1 MRNRLYRPQL
11 SQFKSVKMEN
21 KKIFISYSWDSEIHK
36 EWALKLANQLEEYF
50 ELNITFDQYDLDS
63 FTDKNHFMEK
73 GVFENDIIITLV
85 TPQYVEKANKRL
97 GGVGIETKMTSSRHW
112 EESLSQGK
120 SNIIPVLCEGSE
132 LPNYLKEKFHIDF
145 RDELK
150 YEASFEDLKN
160 HISGTFR
167 AVRPTKKRSIT
178 QKPIHKDLTRIDDFL
193 KINHKKRNLVFDR
206 NVTTDFSGSNRIKFE
221 LWETKSPAV
230 NHYLFLFDN
239 IVLKP
244 TIQRL
249 CELIKE
255 NRINITRLTILR
267 SRKGEKGYI
276 GKLIAEN
283 NCSFPIDEITF
294 SDYIWDYCIED
305 DAKVPSRIYKQK
317 FFIDQPL
324 LTIGDESI
332 SKGPAFDFLKAEL
345 NKDIQSSAKVIIA
358 PGGTGKTTLCQ
369 YIASEYQNPDSAISV
384 FIQSEELRESAQID
398 GVDKSRIESVYD
410 LYELY
415 SQVISAQG
423 DTQLTYDK
431 ATFEVALI
439 TGRLVLVIDGMDE
452 IISLFP
458 ETLDLDAFLKSIED
472 LNRQLASC
480 KIIITS
486 RNDVFDFELMEKYE
500 HLDKYQLL
508 GFDESACE
516 SYLKRRFKRLAQ
528 PEALK
533 QKVLSN
539 IRPLLISDE
548 KQRILPFVVDL
559 LSSLAEDSSDDEV
572 NIDLS
577 FDGKKYES
585 NEDITDYL
593 VYSVLRREWQRQKIE
608 IPVEDVLDIF
618 LEISSTHKDHFL
630 KTDFEDVVSIFGGD
644 NSDELFTKMLRNPLL
659 VVDGDL
665 CRFKYDFI
673 ADYFKSLYII
683 NSINNKSANEDF
695 IKLLAKNA
703 YGENEVMSGV
713 AKYYLQKQDY
723 LLHNSRNII
732 SKLQSNISPSDVMSN
747 NDGGFRAIAFLI
759 KLCSISSKCNNSKE
773 QFTSLLKRIFENDS
787 VFKNLAIY
795 GDNVPIDFVGISI
808 VDSKFV
814 GYKNFSKSKFE
825 STKITNCFFES
836 CYNDNPSKSFTKG
849 EFETCRLGD
858 LELVIAGAEEKS
870 EKDRALIENEIRN
883 FLNSFF
889 YRGSFTDKKIDY
901 IKMSTRIKSIN
912 RAFFQR
918 LVKDDIIQVKV
929 EKSSET
935 YYVIASHYEDSV
947 YGFLSNNKI
956 DRRIEKIIDFIEQ

>member
-1 MRNRLYRPQL
+1 M
-11 SQFKSVKMEN
+11 
-21 KKIFISYSWDSEIHK
+21 
-36 EWALKLANQLEEYF
+36 
-50 ELNITFDQYDLDS
+50 TFDQYDLDS
-63 FTDKNHFMEK
+63 FEDKNYFMEK
-73 GVFENDIIITLV
+73 GVFGNDIIIILV
-85 TPQYVEKANKRL
+85 TPQYVNKANERL
-97 GGVGIETKMTSSRHW
+97 GGVGIETKMSSARHW
-112 EESLSQGK
+112 EESLSQGG
-120 SNIIPVLCEGSE
+120 SNIIPVLCVGDN
-132 LPNYLKEKFHIDF
+132 LPNYLKEKFYIDF
-145 RDELK
+145 RDESK
-150 YEASFEDLKN
+150 YETSFTDLIN
-160 HISGTFR
+160 HINGNSKV
-167 AVRPTKKRSIT
+167 ARPSKKRSIT
-178 QKPIHKDLTRIDDFL
+178 QKPIHKDLTKIDDFL

-206 NVTTDFSGSNRIKFE
+206 NETTDFSAGNRIKFE

-239 IVLKP
+239 IVIKP
-244 TIQRL
+244 TIEKL
-249 CELIKE
+249 CKLIKD
-255 NRINITRLTILR
+255 NKVNISRLTILR
-267 SRKGEKGYI
+267 SKKGEKGYI
-276 GKLIAEN
+276 GKILAEN

-294 SDYIWDYCIED
+294 SDYIWDYCIEE

-324 LTIGDESI
+324 LTLDEESI
-332 SKGPAFDFLKAEL
+332 SKGPAFEFLKKEL
-345 NKDIQSSAKVIIA
+345 SKDIQPSAKVIIA

-369 YIASEYQNPDSAISV
+369 YIASEYQNPENAISV
-384 FIQSEELRESAQID
+384 FIQSEELRESAQVD
-398 GVDKSRIESVYD
+398 GVDKSKIESVYD

-423 DTQLTYDK
+423 GDQLTYDK

-458 ETLDLDAFLKSIED
+458 ETLDLDAFFESIED

-480 KIIITS
+480 KIVITS

-516 SYLKRRFKRLAQ
+516 SYLSRRFRNLPQ
-528 PEALK
+528 SEALK

-539 IRPLLISDE
+539 ISPLLKSDE

-559 LSSLAEDSSDDEV
+559 LSSLAEDSSDEEV
-572 NIDLS
+572 NIELS
-577 FDGKKYES
+577 FDGKNYES

-608 IPVEDVLDIF
+608 IPVEDVLEIF

-630 KTDFEDVVSIFGGD
+630 KSDFEDVVSIFGGD

-659 VVDGDL
+659 VIDRDL

-683 NSINNKSANEDF
+683 NSINTKSSNDDF

-703 YGENEVMSGV
+703 YGENEVMYGT
-713 AKYYLQKQDY
+713 AKYYSERQEY
-723 LLHNSRNII
+723 LLESTKAII
-732 SKLQSNISPSDVMSN
+732 SNLKSEISPLDVMSN
-747 NDGGFRAIAFLI
+747 NDSKYRAIAFLV

-773 QFTSLLKRIFENDS
+773 QFTSLLTNIFGSDS
-787 VFKNLAIY
+787 VLKNLAIY
-795 GDNVPIDFVGISI
+795 GDNTPLNLVGINI
-808 VDSKFV
+808 IDSRFV
-814 GYKNFSKSKFE
+814 GYKSFSKSKFE
-825 STKITNCFFES
+825 STKINNCFFES
-836 CYNDNPSKSFTKG
+836 CYNENPSKSFTNG
-849 EFETCRLGD
+849 EFKSCRLGD
-858 LELVIAGAEEKS
+858 LEHVIAGAEEKS
-870 EKDRALIENEIRN
+870 EKDRALIENELRN

-889 YRGSFTDKKIDY
+889 HRGAFTDKKLDY

-918 LVKDDIIQVKV
+918 LVKEDIIQVKV

-935 YYVIASHYEDSV
+935 YYVIAPHYEDSV

-956 DRRIEKIIDFIEQ
+956 DRRIERVIDFIEQ

>member
-1 MRNRLYRPQL
+1 
-11 SQFKSVKMEN
+11 MEI
-21 KKIFISYSWDSEIHK
+21 KKIFISYSWDSEGHK

-50 ELNITFDQYDLDS
+50 ELHITLDQYDLDS
-63 FTDKNHFMEK
+63 FEDKNYFMEK
-73 GVFENDIIITLV
+73 GVFANDIIIMLV
-85 TPQYVEKANKRL
+85 TPQYVKKANERL
-97 GGVGIETKMTSSRHW
+97 GGVGIETKMSSARHW

-120 SNIIPVLCEGSE
+120 SNIIPVLCKGDE
-132 LPNYLKEKFHIDF
+132 LPNYLKDKFHIDF
-145 RDELK
+145 RDEYK
-150 YEASFEDLKN
+150 YEASFADLLN
-160 HISGTFR
+160 HIKGNSK
-167 AVRPTKKRSIT
+167 AARPTKKRSIT
-178 QKPIHKDLTRIDDFL
+178 QKPIHKDLTKIDDFL
-193 KINHKKRNLVFDR
+193 KINHKKRSLVFDR
-206 NVTTDFSGSNRIKFE
+206 NETTDFSAGNRIKFE

-244 TIQRL
+244 TIEKL
-249 CELIKE
+249 CKLIKD
-255 NRINITRLTILR
+255 NKTTISRLTILR
-267 SRKGEKGYI
+267 SKKGEKGYI
-276 GKLIAEN
+276 GKLLAEN
-283 NCSFPIDEITF
+283 DCRFAIDEITF

-305 DAKVPSRIYKQK
+305 DAKIPSRIYRQK

-324 LTIGDESI
+324 ITLDEESI

-345 NKDIQSSAKVIIA
+345 NKDIQTSAKVIIA

-369 YIASEYQNPDSAISV
+369 YIASEYQNPENAISV
-384 FIQSEELRESAQID
+384 FIQSEELRESAQVD
-398 GVDKSRIESVYD
+398 GVDKSKIESVYD

-415 SQVISAQG
+415 SQVISAQSG
-423 DTQLTYDK
+423 AQLTYDK

-480 KIIITS
+480 KIVITS

-516 SYLKRRFKRLAQ
+516 SYLGRRFRKLPQ

-539 IRPLLISDE
+539 IRPLLKSDE

-572 NIDLS
+572 NIELS
-577 FDGKKYES
+577 FDGKNYES

-608 IPVEDVLDIF
+608 IPVEDVLEIF

-630 KTDFEDVVSIFGGD
+630 KSDFEDVVSIFGSD

-659 VVDGDL
+659 VIDGDL

-683 NSINNKSANEDF
+683 NSINAKSSNDDF
-695 IKLLAKNA
+695 IKLIAKNA
-703 YGENEVMSGV
+703 YGENEVMSST
-713 AKYYLQKQDY
+713 AKYYSERQEN
-723 LLHNSRNII
+723 LLERTKGII
-732 SKLQSNISPSDVMSN
+732 SNLKSEISASDVMSN
-747 NDGGFRAIAFLI
+747 NDTKYRAIAFLV
-759 KLCSISSKCNNSKE
+759 KLCSISGKCNNSKE
-773 QFTSLLKRIFENDS
+773 QFTSLLTNIFESGS

-795 GDNVPIDFVGISI
+795 GDNTPLDLVGINI
-808 VDSKFV
+808 VDSRFV
-814 GYKNFSKSKFE
+814 GYKSFSKSKFE
-825 STKITNCFFES
+825 STKINNSFFES
-836 CYNDNPSKSFTKG
+836 CYNENPSKSFTNG
-849 EFETCRLGD
+849 EFNSCRLGD
-858 LELVIAGAEEKS
+858 LELVIAGAEERS
-870 EKDRALIENEIRN
+870 EKDRALIENELRN

-889 YRGSFTDKKIDY
+889 HRGAFTDKKLDY

-918 LVKDDIIQVKV
+918 LVKEDIIQVKV

-935 YYVIASHYEDSV
+935 YYVIAPHYEDSV

-956 DRRIEKIIDFIEQ
+956 DRRIEKVIEFIEQ

>member
-1 MRNRLYRPQL
+1 
-11 SQFKSVKMEN
+11 MEI
-21 KKIFISYSWDSEIHK
+21 KKIFISYSWDSESHK
-36 EWALKLANQLEEYF
+36 EWVLKLANELEEYF
-50 ELNITFDQYDLDS
+50 ELHITLDQYDLDS
-63 FTDKNHFMEK
+63 FEDKNHFMEK
-73 GVFENDIIITLV
+73 GVFDNDIIIMLV
-85 TPQYVEKANKRL
+85 TPQYVKKANERL
-97 GGVGIETKMTSSRHW
+97 GGVGIETKMSSARHW

-120 SNIIPVLCEGSE
+120 SNIIPVLRKGSE

-145 RDELK
+145 RNESN
-150 YEASFEDLKN
+150 YEASFMDLIN
-160 HISGTFR
+160 HISGNSK
-167 AVRPTKKRSIT
+167 AARPTKKRSIT
-178 QKPIHKDLTRIDDFL
+178 QKPIHKDLTKIDDFL
-193 KINHKKRNLVFDR
+193 KINHKKRSLVFDR
-206 NVTTDFSGSNRIKFE
+206 NETTDFSAGNRIKFE

-244 TIQRL
+244 TIERL
-249 CELIKE
+249 CNLIKDKK
-255 NRINITRLTILR
+255 IYISRLTILR
-267 SRKGEKGYI
+267 SKKGDKGYI
-276 GKLIAEN
+276 GKLLAEN
-283 NCSFPIDEITF
+283 DCRFAIDEITF

-324 LTIGDESI
+324 LTLDEESI
-332 SKGPAFDFLKAEL
+332 SKGPAFDFLKEEL
-345 NKDIQSSAKVIIA
+345 NKDIQTSAKVIIA

-369 YIASEYQNPDSAISV
+369 YIASEYQNPENAISV
-384 FIQSEELRESAQID
+384 FIQSEELRESSQVD
-398 GVDKSRIESVYD
+398 GVDKSKIESVYD

-423 DTQLTYDK
+423 SAQLIYDK

-480 KIIITS
+480 KIVITS

-516 SYLKRRFKRLAQ
+516 SYLARRFRNLPQ

-539 IRPLLISDE
+539 IKPLLKSDE

-572 NIDLS
+572 NIELS
-577 FDGKKYES
+577 FDGKNYES

-608 IPVEDVLDIF
+608 IPVEDVLEIF

-630 KTDFEDVVSIFGGD
+630 KSDFEDIVSIFGGD
-644 NSDELFTKMLRNPLL
+644 NNDELFTKMLRNPLL
-659 VVDGDL
+659 AIDGDL

-683 NSINNKSANEDF
+683 NSINAKSSNDDF
-695 IKLLAKNA
+695 IKLIAKNA
-703 YGENEVMSGV
+703 YGENEVMSST
-713 AKYYLQKQDY
+713 AQYYSERQES
-723 LLHNSRNII
+723 LLEGARCII
-732 SKLQSNISPSDVMSN
+732 SDLKSEISASDVMSN
-747 NDGGFRAIAFLI
+747 NDSKYRAIAFLV

-773 QFTSLLKRIFENDS
+773 QFTSLLTHIFESSS

-795 GDNVPIDFVGISI
+795 GDSTPLDLVGINI
-808 VDSKFV
+808 VDSRFV
-814 GYKNFSKSKFE
+814 GYKSFSKSKFE
-825 STKITNCFFES
+825 STKISNCFFES
-836 CYNDNPSKSFTKG
+836 CYNENPSKSFTNG
-849 EFETCRLGD
+849 EFNSCRLGD
-858 LELVIAGAEEKS
+858 LELVIAGAEERS
-870 EKDRALIENEIRN
+870 EKDRALIENELRN

-889 YRGSFTDKKIDY
+889 HRGAFTDKKLDY

-918 LVKDDIIQVKV
+918 LVKEDIIQVKV

-935 YYVIASHYEDSV
+935 YYVIAPHYEDSV

-956 DRRIEKIIDFIEQ
+956 DRRIEKVIEFIEQ

>member
-1 MRNRLYRPQL
+1 MD
-11 SQFKSVKMEN
+11 N
-21 KKIFISYSWDSEIHK
+21 KKIFISYSWDSESHK
-36 EWALKLANQLEEYF
+36 EWALKLSNQLEEYF
-50 ELNITFDQYDLDS
+50 ELHITFDQYDLDS
-63 FTDKNHFMEK
+63 FEDKNHFMEK
-73 GVFENDIIITLV
+73 GVFENDIIIMLV
-85 TPQYVEKANKRL
+85 TTQYVKKANKRL
-97 GGVGIETKMTSSRHW
+97 GGVGIETKMSSARHW

-120 SNIIPVLCEGSE
+120 SNIIPVLCEGTE
-132 LPNYLKEKFHIDF
+132 LPNYLKEKFYIDF
-145 RDELK
+145 REESK
-150 YEASFEDLKN
+150 YEVSFVDLIK
-160 HISGTFR
+160 HINGTSKT
-167 AVRPTKKRSIT
+167 VRPSKKRSIA
-178 QKPIHKDLTRIDDFL
+178 QKPIHKDLTKIDDFL
-193 KINHKKRNLVFDR
+193 KINHKKRSLVFDR
-206 NVTTDFSGSNRIKFE
+206 NETTDFSGSNRIKFE

-244 TIQRL
+244 TIQKL
-249 CELIKE
+249 CKLIKD
-255 NRINITRLTILR
+255 NKTNITRLTILR

-276 GKLIAEN
+276 GKLLTEN
-283 NCSFPIDEITF
+283 GCKFAIDEITF

-324 LTIGDESI
+324 LTIDDKPI
-332 SKGPAFDFLKAEL
+332 SKGPAFDFIKAEL
-345 NKDIQSSAKVIIA
+345 NKDVQASAKVIIA

-369 YIASEYQNPDSAISV
+369 YIASEYQNPENAISV
-384 FIQSEELRESAQID
+384 FIQSEELRESAHVD
-398 GVDKSRIESVYD
+398 GVDKSKIESVYD

-458 ETLDLDAFLKSIED
+458 ETLNLESFLKSIED

-480 KIIITS
+480 KIVITS
-486 RNDVFDFELMEKYE
+486 RNDVFDLELMEKFE

-516 SYLKRRFKRLAQ
+516 SYLSRRFRKLAQ
-528 PEALK
+528 PDALK

-577 FDGKKYES
+577 FDGKEYES

-608 IPVEDVLDIF
+608 IPVEDVLEIF

-630 KTDFEDVVSIFGGD
+630 KSDFEDVVNILGGD

-659 VVDGDL
+659 VIDGDL

-683 NSINNKSANEDF
+683 NSINAKSSNDDF

-703 YGENEVMSGV
+703 YGENEVMSGT
-713 AKYYLQKQDY
+713 AKYYSEKQDK
-723 LLHNSRNII
+723 LLDSARSII
-732 SKLQSNISPSDVMSN
+732 SNLKSEISSLDVMSN
-747 NDGGFRAIAFLI
+747 NDSHFRAIAFLV
-759 KLCSISSKCNNSKE
+759 KLCSISSKCN
-773 QFTSLLKRIFENDS
+773 
-787 VFKNLAIY
+787 
-795 GDNVPIDFVGISI
+795 
-808 VDSKFV
+808 
-814 GYKNFSKSKFE
+814 
-825 STKITNCFFES
+825 
-836 CYNDNPSKSFTKG
+836 
-849 EFETCRLGD
+849 
-858 LELVIAGAEEKS
+858 
-870 EKDRALIENEIRN
+870 KDR
-883 FLNSFF
+883 
-889 YRGSFTDKKIDY
+889 
-901 IKMSTRIKSIN
+901 KS
-912 RAFFQR
+912 
-918 LVKDDIIQVKV
+918 VV
-929 EKSSET
+929 
-935 YYVIASHYEDSV
+935 
-947 YGFLSNNKI
+947 
-956 DRRIEKIIDFIEQ
+956 